1 MTTTILL
8 ARHGES
14 DWNAERRWQ
23 GHADRPLSERGRGQ
37 ARALGERLGHIELDA
52 VYSSDLAR
60 AYDTAKAV
68 ADRQGLDIVRVPELR
83 EVDVG
88 SWSGLT
94 RDDAAARFPEAF
106 ARWQAGETGWD
117 DGETYVAMS
126 RRVVAALRQ
135 IAAAHPRETILVVA
149 HGGPIRAIHA
159 KALGI
164 DVHAYRRIRPVEP
177 NARLSGVCLEEGEI
191 TEVCPG
197 TEIDELI
204 ERDRAER
211 LEAAGRPPTPAG

>member
-23 GHADRPLSERGRGQ
+23 GHADRPLSERGRAQ
-37 ARALGERLGHIELDA
+37 AQALAERLGHIALDA
-52 VYSSDLAR
+52 VYSSDLER
-60 AYDTAKAV
+60 AFDTASAV
-68 ADRQGLDIVRVPELR
+68 AGRQALDVVRLRDLR

-94 RDDAAARFPEAF
+94 RDEAAKRFPEAF
-106 ARWQAGETGWD
+106 ERWQRGETGWD
-117 DGETYVAMS
+117 DGETYEAMS
-126 RRVVAALRQ
+126 LRVVDAIRR
-135 IAAAHPRETILVVA
+135 IAAAHPGETALVVA

-177 NARLSGVCLEEGEI
+177 NARLSGVCVEDGEL

-204 ERDRAER
+204 ARDRAER
-211 LEAAGRPPTPAG
+211 LDAAARPPTPAG